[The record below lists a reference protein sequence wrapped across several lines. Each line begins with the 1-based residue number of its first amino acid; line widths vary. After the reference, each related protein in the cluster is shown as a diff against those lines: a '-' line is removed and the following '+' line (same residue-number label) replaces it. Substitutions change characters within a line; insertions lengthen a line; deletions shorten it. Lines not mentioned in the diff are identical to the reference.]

1 MSKAT
6 SLTVQHSAKPS
17 EVRTWLRANGLLTT
31 QARGKFSKAQIDA
44 YNAANAVKYRPAKF
58 VPTKPVKVK
67 DGRNRTVTRKINP
80 AQAREVLL
88 AHHYPVGQ
96 RGRLTAEQY
105 QKAYDL
111 SLASV

>member
-17 EVRTWLRANGLLTT
+17 EVRTWLRAKGLLTT
-31 QARGKFSKAQIDA
+31 QARGKFSQSQIDA

-80 AQAREVLL
+80 AQAREILL